1 MTQKPNLV
9 SLSRSSESLANFPP
23 WKCLLLLEI
32 ICRFVNQNRGSSRN
46 LRQFV
51 CCSLFCQYSRPGEA
65 RYTINIDVAET
76 MVGGW
81 GPHNCFSYQKE
92 NTCIIVWSCLY
103 EFSDC
108 VNATS
113 SIKYFREP
121 FYVQFLFQDFF
132 NQEIRSFLEII
143 YFNFNLN
150 AKYILSF

>member
-1 MTQKPNLV
+1 M

-32 ICRFVNQNRGSSRN
+32 ICRFVNQNRGFSRN

-51 CCSLFCQYSRPGEA
+51 CCSLFCQYTRPREA

-81 GPHNCFSYQKE
+81 LGSSLTVFYIKKK
-92 NTCIIVWSCLY
+92 ILALIVWSCLY

-121 FYVQFLFQDFF
+121 FYVQFLFQ
-132 NQEIRSFLEII
+132 EIFIPRDPVISRD
-143 YFNFNLN
+143 NL
-150 AKYILSF
+150 F

>member
-1 MTQKPNLV
+1 M
-9 SLSRSSESLANFPP
+9 SLSPSSESLANFPP

-32 ICRFVNQNRGSSRN
+32 ICRFVNQNRGFSRN

-51 CCSLFCQYSRPGEA
+51 CCSLFCQYSRPREA

-81 GPHNCFSYQKE
+81 LGSSLTVFYIKKK
-92 NTCIIVWSCLY
+92 ILALIVWSCLY

-121 FYVQFLFQDFF
+121 FYVQFLFQ
-132 NQEIRSFLEII
+132 EIFIPRDPVISRD
-143 YFNFNLN
+143 NL
-150 AKYILSF
+150 F

>member
-1 MTQKPNLV
+1 M
-9 SLSRSSESLANFPP
+9 SLSPSSESLANFPP

-32 ICRFVNQNRGSSRN
+32 ICRFVNQNRGFSRN

-51 CCSLFCQYSRPGEA
+51 CCSLFCQYTRPREA

-81 GPHNCFSYQKE
+81 LGSSLTVFYIKKK
-92 NTCIIVWSCLY
+92 ILALIVWSCLY

-121 FYVQFLFQDFF
+121 FYVQFLFQ
-132 NQEIRSFLEII
+132 EIFIPRDPVISRD
-143 YFNFNLN
+143 NL
-150 AKYILSF
+150 F